1 MSIENEVTLSDDAIA
16 GIAKLLQVAMLTGTD
31 IVDNLRTLRLVQVDD
46 KMTLSPTF
54 VENWD
59 ANIQNMLSEV
69 TDAPTTPFDEA
80 PEE

>member
-1 MSIENEVTLSDDAIA
+1 MSTENEVTLSDDAIA

-31 IVDNLRTLRLVQVDD
+31 IVDNLRTLRLVQVDN

-69 TDAPTTPFDEA
+69 TDTAAPPFDEVS
-80 PEE
+80 EE